1 VWLLQVTKAVNHIE
15 QGTKALVKAKSLQRS
30 TRKWMCCAI
39 IILLIVVVVIVVAVV
54 QPWKSGNA

>member
-1 VWLLQVTKAVNHIE
+1 VTKAVNHIE